1 MKQIKKRHHYIPAF
15 YLKGFTAPSS
25 SLLWMYQKKFNDIKT
40 ISPSNA
46 AVISFYYS
54 FKNDKGD
61 IDHDTIEN
69 LMAAI
74 EGDAAPI
81 FRKIVNKQ
89 LVNESERRTFA
100 LFLSF
105 IRLRV
110 PNFRNNI
117 EKSGAEVIKIMM
129 KDIASNEDRFH
140 LMFNDYL
147 QSTGKKINISID
159 ELRNFALDES
169 RYKIS
174 TKPIFSLALGLD
186 IAMKLSDIIYNM
198 KWDFLLGTNDHDFLT
213 SDNPLVIHNPA
224 DHTGKP
230 VGFLMKDIE
239 LSFPITSNIALLAY
253 WSDDNFI
260 RYRHPKNQLIKDI
273 NRRTVINSRRFIFA
287 SRKSEVI
294 KNLVI
299 KYSDYF
305 PKIEVI
311 HKPPY
316 IFTVHKP
323 Y

>member
-1 MKQIKKRHHYIPAF
+1 MKQIRKRHHYIPEF

-25 SLLWMYQKKFNDIKT
+25 SLLWMYQKKINDIKT
-40 ISPSNA
+40 ISPHNA

-61 IDHDTIEN
+61 MDHDTIEN
-69 LMAAI
+69 LMAEI
-74 EGDAAPI
+74 EGEAAPI
-81 FRKIVNKQ
+81 FKKIINKQ
-89 LVNESERRTFA
+89 ILNESERRTFA

-105 IRLRV
+105 IIVRV

-117 EKSGAEVIKIMM
+117 EKSGAEKIKIMM

-147 QSTGKKINISID
+147 DRTGEIINIPFD

-174 TKPIFSLALGLD
+174 IKPIFSLALGLD
-186 IAMKLSDIIYNM
+186 IAMKLSNIIYNM
-198 KWDFLLGTNDHDFLT
+198 KWDFLLGTNEHDFLT

-239 LSFPITSNIALLAY
+239 LSFPITNNIALLAY

-260 RYRHPKNQLIKDI
+260 RYRHPQTKGIKDI
-273 NRRTVINSRRFIFA
+273 NCRTVINARRFIFA
-287 SRKSEVI
+287 SKKLEGI
-294 KNLVI
+294 KKLVL
-299 KYSDYF
+299 KYCDYF

-316 IFTVHKP
+316 IFTVNKP